1 LGCRELRSIF
11 KFRRTCQLY
20 FETVTWF
27 YADTGRLLAIIATN
41 LMLSGDNALA
51 VGLVVRKLPL
61 ARQKIAMSVGI
72 TAAMVLQ
79 IAATLTVASILKFP
93 PVALVAGVLLAAVAI
108 RLLRNDFA
116 ADPLSAGQS
125 ASLLRSIAMVIG
137 AYLLMSLD
145 NIVAVASIGVGA
157 PLIVCLGLLLSCVV
171 LVFCGLLITTLM
183 ERYPL
188 IVKLVAGLL
197 GWRSGTIIAASLRFV
212 TGTPYPKV
220 VPFLLPPLVAALVI
234 SSPWWRPKNSIE
246 RKHAAQ
252 L

>member
-1 LGCRELRSIF
+1 
-11 KFRRTCQLY
+11 
-20 FETVTWF
+20 VTWF

-51 VGLVVRKLPL
+51 VGLVVRKLPPT
-61 ARQKIAMSVGI
+61 RQRLAMSVGI
-72 TAAMVLQ
+72 SVAMGVQ

-116 ADPLSAGQS
+116 TDPLSASQS
-125 ASLLRSIAMVIG
+125 ANLLQSIAMVVV

-145 NIVAVASIGVGA
+145 NIVAIASIGVGA
-157 PLIVCLGLLLSCVV
+157 PWIVCLGLLLSCVV

-188 IVKLVAGLL
+188 IVTMVAGLL
-197 GWRSGTIIAASLRFV
+197 GWRSGTIIAGSLWFIAA
-212 TGTPYPKV
+212 TPHPRV
-220 VPFLLPPLVAALVI
+220 VAFLLPPLVALLVI
-234 SSPWWRPKNSIE
+234 SSPFWRPRNSIE
-246 RKHAAQ
+246 RKQAAQ